1 MPKQPVFADFPDEC
15 KRLEV
20 IAPANARTKRERP
33 RNGKSRVI
41 GAEPT
46 PSKSR
51 KGTPERKKRSNA
63 RIGADFT
70 NGTGRRPEAAEI
82 AEEFDL
88 RRAVIY
94 SGDSEAKI

>member
-20 IAPANARTKRERP
+20 IAPQTHETKRERP

-41 GAEPT
+41 RGRTDAQQVAERHAGA
-46 PSKSR
+46 
-51 KGTPERKKRSNA
+51 KKRSNA

-70 NGTGRRPEAAEI
+70 NGTGRQAGGR
-82 AEEFDL
+82 
-88 RRAVIY
+88 
-94 SGDSEAKI
+94 